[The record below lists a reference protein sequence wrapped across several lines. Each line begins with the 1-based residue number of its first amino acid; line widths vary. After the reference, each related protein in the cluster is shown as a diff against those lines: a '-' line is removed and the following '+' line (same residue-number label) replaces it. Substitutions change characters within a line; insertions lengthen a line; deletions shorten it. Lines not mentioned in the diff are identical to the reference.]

1 MPSKSRARIRGA
13 EYWNATLLPVVL
25 LIVLDHLFRI
35 EEHRWHKGPL
45 DGTAVLGPSTA
56 TPLSPLLPRHR
67 CCSRNAVSCVTYDS
81 IHRLFGSSISC
92 AEVVLVL
99 MSNMT
104 TDEATF
110 GSRVPLFDHLRGPF
124 LERFEDRRVATR
136 ITCKP

>member
-1 MPSKSRARIRGA
+1 MGTHMPSRAWKRGIYA
-13 EYWNATLLPVVL
+13 ALAGNLLVALTKFVAAGRVRPA
-25 LIVLDHLFRI
+25 
-35 EEHRWHKGPL
+35 HR
-45 DGTAVLGPSTA
+45 PSTA
-56 TPLSPLLPRHR
+56 TPLSPLLLPRHR

-81 IHRLFGSSISC
+81 IHRLFSSSISC

-110 GSRVPLFDHLRGPF
+110 GGRVPLFDHLRGPF